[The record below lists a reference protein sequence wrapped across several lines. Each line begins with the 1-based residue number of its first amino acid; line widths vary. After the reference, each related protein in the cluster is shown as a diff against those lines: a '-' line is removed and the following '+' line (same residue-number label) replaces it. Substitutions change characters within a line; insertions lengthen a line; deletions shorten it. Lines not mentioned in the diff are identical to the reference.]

1 MAFELEKF
9 FTDLANSRS
18 LHAVFNN
25 PIYTA
30 FIIVTM
36 VLLIIY
42 FTMKNDV
49 VLSGESDS
57 SMFSL
62 MFTSGIYC
70 ILAVLGIVYL
80 QHRSVTADFEQ
91 KYNIR
96 GRDEIV
102 SAAID
107 GNGELATLDVFNPT
121 PVFGIADE
129 EDEDENGE
137 PLAEESVDG
146 HNSSDLSSSKTSS
159 KSYSKSLKNTKTG
172 KSEQNEKYM
181 KKSKKDKHKKKA
193 QEDSDDEVA

>member
-9 FTDLANSRS
+9 FTDLANSKS
-18 LHAVFNN
+18 LHAIFNN

-30 FIIVTM
+30 FIIVAV

-42 FTMKNDV
+42 FTMRNDI

-57 SMFSL
+57 SMYTL

-96 GRDEIV
+96 GRDEII

-107 GNGELATLDVFNPT
+107 GNGELATLDVFNPS

-137 PLAEESVDG
+137 PLAEESGEG
-146 HNSSDLSSSKTSS
+146 HNSSMASSVKKGRSE
-159 KSYSKSLKNTKTG
+159 
-172 KSEQNEKYM
+172 KSEGT
-181 KKSKKDKHKKKA
+181 KKSKNLKKHKKRT
-193 QEDSDDEVA
+193 QEDSDSEIV